1 MNDKA
6 EKATWPDFVIV
17 LFDLLSGRKAEVT
30 WEFQNLELH
39 VPITTGGGPHPWD
52 HWSVDLDWKRRLRLV
67 PHATKVCC
75 CGCRCGHVGDAVASS
90 KRSVMSTAFP
100 PSAPVTPSRQT
111 TKGAWFPSA

>member
-39 VPITTGGGPHPWD
+39 VPITTGTNTEYA
-52 HWSVDLDWKRRLRLV
+52 VWKVNGVL
-67 PHATKVCC
+67 KV
-75 CGCRCGHVGDAVASS
+75 
-90 KRSVMSTAFP
+90 
-100 PSAPVTPSRQT
+100 SAREEKP
-111 TKGAWFPSA
+111 G